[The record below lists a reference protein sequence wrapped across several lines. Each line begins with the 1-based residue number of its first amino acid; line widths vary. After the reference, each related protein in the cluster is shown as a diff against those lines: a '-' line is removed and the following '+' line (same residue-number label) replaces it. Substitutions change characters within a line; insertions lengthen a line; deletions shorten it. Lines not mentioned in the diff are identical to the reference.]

1 MSPNLILLL
10 INRGGHGLKLMIKYT
25 LKYKKLLLL
34 NLICVFGFA
43 LIELGLPTMLG
54 QMIDLGINKNN
65 VANVYRIGFGM
76 LLLIVV
82 GMVGLIGLAY
92 TGARLTNQIVRSIR
106 DDLFKAALALSQ
118 QEYKQIGG
126 ASLITRTT
134 NDAFQ
139 VMNFMQLVL
148 RTGFMTPM
156 IFFVS
161 AIMIVKTNAA
171 LSIYVFLAIPVLF
184 LGIMVIAHYSEPM
197 SVKQQGNLDKINQ
210 NMRENLSGVR
220 VIRAFVKEK
229 FQQDRFGAVNQDY
242 MKSSTHLFTLMA
254 VAQPGFSFIFNIVF
268 ALILWQGTLS
278 ISAGHLEIGSLIAFV
293 EYIFHVLFS
302 FLMFS
307 SVFML
312 YPRAAVSAGRIQEI
326 LDTHSEITERSQPL
340 AKKIKGQLTFDK
352 VTFSYADSEEP
363 VIRGINFTA
372 KAGQTTAF
380 IGSTGSGKST
390 LIQLIPRFYNAT
402 DGQVWIDDTK
412 IEDYDLKA
420 LRAQIGF
427 ISQKAVLFNGTIRQN
442 LQYSKADATDAEIWA
457 ALEIAQAKDFVAKLP
472 EQLDTVLSEGGSNLS
487 GGQKQRLS
495 IARAIVRRPA
505 IYVFDDSFSALDY
518 KTDLILRQTLHEA
531 ITDATIIIVAQ
542 RISTIMNADQIVV
555 LDRGT
560 IVGKGTHAHL
570 LKTNQIYQ
578 DIAYSQ
584 LSKEELA

>member
-1 MSPNLILLL
+1 M
-10 INRGGHGLKLMIKYT
+10 KLMVRYA

-34 NLICVFGFA
+34 NLLFVFGFA
-43 LIELGLPTMLG
+43 LIELGLPTLLG
-54 QMIDLGINKNN
+54 QMIDLGINKHSFKNIYQISLIMFI
-65 VANVYRIGFGM
+65 V
-76 LLLIVV
+76 IVV
-82 GMVGLIGLAY
+82 GMVGLIGLAF
-92 TGARLTNQIVRSIR
+92 TGARLTNNIVRDIR
-106 DDLFKAALALSQ
+106 DDLFEAALNLSQ

-139 VMNFMQLVL
+139 VMNFLQMVL

-156 IFFVS
+156 MFIVS
-161 AIMIVKTNAA
+161 AIMMLRTNAA
-171 LSIYVFLAIPVLF
+171 LSVYVFLAIPVLF

-197 SVKQQGNLDKINQ
+197 SVAQQGNLDKINQ

-220 VIRAFVKEK
+220 VIRAFVREK
-229 FQQDRFGAVNQDY
+229 FQQDRFGKVNTAYQ
-242 MKSSTHLFTLMA
+242 KSSTHLYTLMA

-268 ALILWQGTLS
+268 ALILWQGTLA
-278 ISAGHLEIGSLIAFV
+278 ISAGNLEIGRLIAFV

-326 LDTHSEITERSQPL
+326 MDTESEIKAVKKPVT
-340 AKKIKGQLTFDK
+340 AKIKGGITFEN
-352 VTFSYADSEEP
+352 VAFSYQDSEEP
-363 VIRGINFTA
+363 VLRDINLTINP
-372 KAGQTTAF
+372 GQTTAF

-390 LIQLIPRFYNAT
+390 LIQLIPRFYDT
-402 DGQVWIDDTK
+402 TSGQLSIDAQN
-412 IEDYDLKA
+412 IRDYDIAK

-427 ISQKAVLFNGTIRQN
+427 ISQKAVLFNGTIREN
-442 LQYSKADATDAEIWA
+442 LQYGQAKADDDALWS
-457 ALEIAQAKDFVAKLP
+457 ALEIAQAKDFVEKLP
-472 EQLDTVLSEGGSNLS
+472 DQLDTILSEGGSNLS

-518 KTDLILRQTLHEA
+518 KTDLVLRQRLHEA

-542 RISTIMNADQIVV
+542 RISTIMNAAQIIV
-555 LDRGT
+555 LDQGT
-560 IVGKGTHAHL
+560 IVGKGTHEELLAHN
-570 LKTNQIYQ
+570 KIYQ